1 MIVFLLVATLAKLAL
16 AAIAGGTADIR
27 QYLQQ
32 ARAFLAG
39 ADVFDPVN
47 TGNNPSF
54 FLVGHYALASLMAL
68 VADAT
73 GIPFRF
79 WVKVPAIVSDLAV
92 CLLLRRVSPAGDL
105 AATAYMV
112 NPVTLLLSV
121 HHGQMHSVAT
131 AIAVWAFSRGVV
143 GQGVQSGLL
152 LGLGASVRQH
162 FAVLVVPLVMRLS
175 AQRLRLI
182 AGFVSLVVLVNLPL
196 LTSSYAW
203 RSTTPASTPGIWGY
217 SIPLLHG
224 PRVLALAGLELGQ
237 PLAASADLLASHGA
251 VLVWAW
257 TVAFVVWSWRRRDAD
272 PWHAALL
279 FLVGVYTVTPA
290 FGVQWLVWALPF
302 WLVVEARGAMVYS
315 ALAGVYLV
323 GTYWVWTFPARYGV
337 RSITANL
344 GGLSPVD
351 LTLYL
356 VVGALG
362 IVAWLYCAVTAW
374 RLVRVRPAPAGD
386 ASLRR

>member
-1 MIVFLLVATLAKLAL
+1 MIVFLLLATLAKLAL

-32 ARAFLAG
+32 AQAFLAG
-39 ADVFDPVN
+39 ADVFDPAN

-54 FLVGHYALASLMAL
+54 FLVGHYALVSLVAL
-68 VADAT
+68 VANAT
-73 GIPFRF
+73 GIPFGF

-92 CLLLRRVSPAGDL
+92 CLVLRRASPAGDL
-105 AATAYMV
+105 AATAYMI

-121 HHGQMHSVAT
+121 HHGQIHSVAT
-131 AIAVWAFSRGVV
+131 AIAVWAYSRAV
-143 GQGVQSGLL
+143 GGHALQSGLL
-152 LGLGASVRQH
+152 LGFGASVRQH
-162 FAVLVVPLVMRLS
+162 FAVLVVPLVIRLS
-175 AQRLRLI
+175 AQRARLI
-182 AGFVSLVVLVNLPL
+182 AGLVGVLVLVNLPL
-196 LTSSYAW
+196 LASSYAW
-203 RSTTPASTPGIWGY
+203 RFTTPASTPGIWGY

-224 PRVLALAGLELGQ
+224 PRVLALAGFEVAQ
-237 PLAASADLLASHGA
+237 PVAASADVLASHGA

-257 TVAFVVWSWRRRDAD
+257 TLAFVAWSWRRLEAD

-279 FLVGVYTVTPA
+279 FLVGIYTVTPA

-302 WLVVEARGAMVYS
+302 WLVADPRGAMVYG
-315 ALAGVYLV
+315 ALAGVYLI

-344 GGLSPVD
+344 GVLAPAD
-351 LTLYL
+351 LALYL

-362 IVAWLYCAVTAW
+362 IVAWLYCAATAY
-374 RLVRVRPAPAGD
+374 RLVRTRPAHPGEP
-386 ASLRR
+386 SPRG